1 VRVSFRRAKGAAQR
15 EDGSVLVVVVVF
27 LPILILFIIFVVD
40 VGNWFEHK
48 RHLQL
53 QADAGALAGGGV
65 FTFPCAD
72 DPIVSETRKYGGDPN
87 VAAPYNLQ
95 VAPTD
100 QSNVHVLINSTVY
113 WNEGGSDFSDGGP
126 PCSARFVDVKITE
139 SNLPWFF
146 GLASVPAINAHARVE
161 IQTLARST
169 GALPVAVPDVDPKT
183 ARAYFVDET
192 TGTVVASTPLTKVGF
207 TNGLA
212 VWDNADAPVSL
223 PVNSSEISVRIALGG
238 GTSTTCDERMV
249 ECYDLDDPPNGIVY
263 IRGWSSS
270 GSAAPPNTPIAR
282 SVTLFPGSCSD
293 AYFSASSTP
302 CTVGV
307 AATVDFG
314 GTPTTQTKVSAVI
327 AGVEKQL
334 QYDAGSGQWVSTA
347 SGASFF
353 TVNPGTGPLPVQLKW
368 EVQGA
373 PTFPPVT
380 IGGNTCTSTGGN
392 KCKDTFGTVQRVFS
406 AVTDRS
412 GPVELAQVLEN
423 GASGANSFERGTTHN
438 VVVRIGITGNL
449 EEAQSVSDPLVLL
462 RVTGGSQNQ
471 SLDCDPG
478 IPTPPAPNL
487 RDEIANGCRPTYTV
501 NDGSPCPATST
512 ELWAEPQP
520 WDCVAVQTGGAIGQ
534 LEQGMRERIL
544 GGSASCTSPNN
555 WSMFPFIPPDD
566 PRIVPVF
573 ITPFATFT
581 GQGNEVV
588 PVTKFATFYVTG
600 WFSSP
605 CSGDDP
611 VPDKGYVVGH
621 FIKYVFALNN
631 GGGSGELCDFNAF
644 GSCIAVMVE

>member
-87 VAAPYNLQ
+87 VPAPYNLQ

-100 QSNVHVLINSTVY
+100 QSNVHVLINSTAY

-161 IQTLARST
+161 IQKLERSL
-169 GALPVAVPDVDPKT
+169 GALPVAVPDIDPKVG
-183 ARAYFVDET
+183 RAYFVDET
-192 TGTVVASTPLTKVGF
+192 TGAVLASTPLSRVGF
-207 TNGLA
+207 ANGLS
-212 VWDNADAPVSL
+212 VWDNAGAPVSL
-223 PVNSSEISVRIALGG
+223 TVNSSRIGLRIALGG
-238 GTSTTCDERMV
+238 GTSTTCGDDLV
-249 ECYDLDDPPNGIVY
+249 QCYDMESANGIVHV
-263 IRGWSSS
+263 RGWSSA
-270 GSAAPPNTPIAR
+270 GSATPPNSPIAR

-293 AYFSASSTP
+293 AYFTSSTSA
-302 CTVGV
+302 CSVGV
-307 AATVDFG
+307 SAAVDFDG
-314 GTPTTQTKVSAVI
+314 LDLAQVKVSAV
-327 AGVEKQL
+327 AGGVERQL
-334 QYDAGSGQWVSTA
+334 QYDSASGRWMSTA
-347 SGASFF
+347 TGASFF
-353 TVNPGTGPLPVQLKW
+353 TVNPGAGAIPVELKW
-368 EVQGA
+368 EVNQTG
-373 PTFPPVT
+373 VT
-380 IGGNTCTSTGGN
+380 IGGNTCTTTGGN
-392 KCKDTFGTVQRVFS
+392 KCKGTFGTVQRVFS

-412 GPVELAQVLEN
+412 GPIELAQVIEG
-423 GASGANSFERGTTHN
+423 GAAGANSFELGTTHN
-438 VVVRIGITGNL
+438 LVVRIGITGNL

-471 SLDCDPG
+471 SIDCDPDL
-478 IPTPPAPNL
+478 PNL
-487 RDEIANGCRPTYTV
+487 RDEIRFGCAPGYKINEGTACPPT
-501 NDGSPCPATST
+501 ATALWST
-512 ELWAEPQP
+512 PQP
-520 WDCVAVQTGGAIGQ
+520 WDCVAIQTGGAIGQ
-534 LEQGMRERIL
+534 VEQGLRDRIL
-544 GGSASCTSPNN
+544 GGSSSCTNPNN

-566 PRIVPVF
+566 PRIVPIFV
-573 ITPFATFT
+573 TPFATFT
-581 GQGNEVV
+581 GSGNDVV
-588 PVTKFATFYVTG
+588 PVSKFATFYVTG

-605 CSGDDP
+605 CVGDDP

-621 FIKYVFALNN
+621 FIKYVYALNN

-644 GSCIAVMVE
+644 GSCVAVMVE